1 MPSPPLRNVLELMR
15 REFYA
20 LGRDRVMLGLIVY
33 AFSVLIY
40 VNATAT
46 GIELR
51 NAAIA
56 FVDEDA
62 STLSARLFD
71 APQPPYFQKP
81 QRIGLDAVDRAL
93 DAGRYT
99 FVIDVPPGFQ
109 SDVLAGRRPALQI
122 NVDATAMSQA
132 GIGANYLQQIFS
144 AEIDEFVRGRR
155 QEAPQAVTQVVRIA
169 FNPNLQMPWFMG
181 PMMIVNSI
189 TLLSIVLTGAALIR
203 EREQGTLEHLLVLP
217 LTPIEIMLAKI
228 GATALVI
235 VVATTFATVV
245 MIHGVLSVPARGSL
259 LLFLVAAFVY
269 SASIAAIGIFLATLA
284 RSMPQLGLL
293 AIPVVFPMAM
303 LSGGTTPLD
312 SMPVAVQRI
321 MQFSPSTHF
330 TAIVQAI
337 LYRGAGLDVIWPQF
351 AAMVVIGCVF
361 LAIAVRRLR
370 ATLAQ
375 AND

>member
-1 MPSPPLRNVLELMR
+1 MRSPPLRNVLELMR

-71 APQPPYFQKP
+71 APQPPYFQHP
-81 QRIGLDAVDRAL
+81 QRLALADVDAAL
-93 DAGRYT
+93 DAGRFT
-99 FVIDVPPGFQ
+99 FVVDVPPGFQ
-109 SDVLAGRRPALQI
+109 SDVLAGRAPRLQI

-259 LLFLVAAFVY
+259 ALFLVAAFVY

-293 AIPVVFPMAM
+293 SIPVVFPMAM
-303 LSGGTTPLD
+303 LSGGATPLD
-312 SMPVAVQRI
+312 SMPV
-321 MQFSPSTHF
+321 
-330 TAIVQAI
+330 
-337 LYRGAGLDVIWPQF
+337 
-351 AAMVVIGCVF
+351 
-361 LAIAVRRLR
+361 
-370 ATLAQ
+370 
-375 AND
+375 